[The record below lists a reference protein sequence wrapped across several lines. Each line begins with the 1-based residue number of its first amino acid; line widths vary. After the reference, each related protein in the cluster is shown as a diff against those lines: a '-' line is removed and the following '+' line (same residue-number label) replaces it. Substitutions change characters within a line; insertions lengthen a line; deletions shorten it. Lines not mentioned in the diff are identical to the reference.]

1 MEQDKILDLDPI
13 IHAPVRLAIL
23 SILINVDKAEF
34 NYLKE
39 MTATSDGNLSTH
51 LNKLEA
57 NNLVQIEKTYKG
69 KKPQTL
75 CSITDSGRTAFQQYV
90 EQMEKFIRNQKI

>member
-57 NNLVQIEKTYKG
+57 NNLIQIEKTYKG